1 MLKMTN
7 SKTLKDGR
15 FQLTPFGE
23 EKNLESLSI
32 WTLYSQL
39 HNIIQILKENDRN
52 PEDINIILSDVEG
65 NDISFLIP
73 DTELLHITNEEKQ
86 VKTSLLLKYY
96 SDYEY
101 KKKFDESIVYGLT
114 FTYGDNSEQ
123 N

>member
-15 FQLTPFGE
+15 FQLTPFGD

-39 HNIIQILKENDRN
+39 HNIIEILKEHGEK
-52 PEDINIILSDVEG
+52 PEEINIVLSDVEG
-65 NDISFLIP
+65 NTMSFLIP
-73 DTELLHITNEEKQ
+73 DTELLEITNEEKQ
-86 VKTSLLLKYY
+86 VQTSLLLKYY
-96 SDYEY
+96 SDYDY
-101 KKKFDESIVYGLT
+101 KNKFDQSERYRVT